1 MGKDVVASLFISNHE
16 EGRIYLQ
23 APTAIKSNLDCELY
37 LGSYMTVRS
46 SHPLFNE
53 TYSTILT
60 ALAAKRKLAVRIKNG
75 SNICEVSYVRMYSD

>member
-1 MGKDVVASLFISNHE
+1 MGKNVVASLFISNYE

-23 APTAIKSNLDCELY
+23 APTATKSNLDCELY

-46 SHPLFNE
+46 IYPLFNE

-60 ALAAKRKLAVRIKNG
+60 ALAAKRKLTVRIKIV
-75 SNICEVSYVRMYSD
+75 SNICEVSYVCMYSD